1 MPNCAKCDLPTTN
14 TLVCPDCEIG
24 LKTFLS
30 QVDKNPIDG
39 RVEDIV
45 PVDEIY
51 DELVFEPQRRGAV
64 YSEER

>member
-1 MPNCAKCDLPTTN
+1 MPKCAKCDLPTTN
-14 TLVCPDCEIG
+14 KFICPDCEIG

-45 PVDEIY
+45 PVDKVYADDLFFDAESSPI
-51 DELVFEPQRRGAV
+51 RRK
-64 YSEER
+64 R